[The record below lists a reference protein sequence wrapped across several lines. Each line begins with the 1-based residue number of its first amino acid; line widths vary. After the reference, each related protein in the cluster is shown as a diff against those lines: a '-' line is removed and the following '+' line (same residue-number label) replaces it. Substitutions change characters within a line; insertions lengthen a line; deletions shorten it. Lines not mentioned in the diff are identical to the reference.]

1 MEVKTED
8 PSDFSLIG
16 GSEKKKKKKKQKGNE
31 VENMETAATDDA
43 QVENQVTRLRP
54 FLNV

>member
-1 MEVKTED
+1 MEVKAED

-43 QVENQVTRLRP
+43 QVENQVTRWRP

>member
-16 GSEKKKKKKKQKGNE
+16 GSEKKKKKQKGNE